1 MHYFGNRR
9 PRGFHHTFIYV
20 DERKEWRRRHN
31 EADPGTEQDA
41 PADKRGGKAGAGH
54 ASHAVSWRGT
64 GHTPSALR
72 IGVWPLLAMALACM
86 ALAML
91 LLGADAA

>member
-20 DERKEWRRRHN
+20 DERKEWRLRNN
-31 EADPGTEQDA
+31 EAAPGKEQDA
-41 PADKRGGKAGAGH
+41 PVDKKGGKAGADH
-54 ASHAVSWRGT
+54 ASHAVSWRRV

-72 IGVWPLLAMALACM
+72 IGVWALLAVALAGM
-86 ALAML
+86 AFAML
-91 LLGADAA
+91 LLGA